1 MQAEMA
7 ASQGE
12 RTVEYITYIESYRS
26 DTTQHP

>member
-7 ASQGE
+7 ASQWE
-12 RTVEYITYIESYRS
+12 RTVEHITYIENYRT

>member
-12 RTVEYITYIESYRS
+12 RAVEYITYIENYRA